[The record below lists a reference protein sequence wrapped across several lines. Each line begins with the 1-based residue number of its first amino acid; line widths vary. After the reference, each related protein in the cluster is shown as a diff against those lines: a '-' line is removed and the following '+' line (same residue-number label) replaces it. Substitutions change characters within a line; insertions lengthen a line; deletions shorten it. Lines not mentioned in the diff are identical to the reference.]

1 MNVTLTLPVEWL
13 QSCHPMFES
22 LKANDSLR
30 RRMVTELL
38 YQCQEQF
45 GVRVVIP
52 APDSPTAATLRVPLF
67 MPDRLA
73 RYVTAVAK
81 QSGLMPG
88 ATAKALL
95 HLLWKQRPATSAL
108 LHESTA
114 PSPLA
119 ALLKKLSTLQERP
132 EQVAAFGAMEDALG
146 NGKVG
151 LVEASTGVGKTLAA
165 VFAAARWIQRE
176 QQSCCIAVPTL
187 ALLRQVIAEYR
198 RIETMETLPQMRT
211 FFGRREFISQHAAA
225 MFCETMGERWLPA
238 TKWLRDGAR
247 PSVDDG
253 LEPAWLVPE
262 LRRIEPDFPANEV
275 CLTELTAGDDAGYVA
290 YRQQFSRESDEPS
303 LLLCTHAMLAQD
315 MRLRL
320 RAAARDEEFAAVNA
334 GVFELIATLSKLTG
348 DELDIAREQLIAAK
362 RQLGEVMASSEGI
375 SGILPSYGAL
385 IVDEAHAL
393 ESNFS
398 SALSEYI
405 PLRKIVRLMA
415 EYRKEGGKIT
425 AAAIEEASAAIAT
438 IQQHVPNRSDFV
450 SMSSTNL
457 AQAKDALGKLVA
469 LLAPLTS
476 IKPRSMSAERAL
488 LLAELRR
495 AANLIKLAM
504 NQGSGRSY
512 LRLSPQRAF
521 PQLYVGRDNVESVL
535 SLLWGSVKAGI
546 ALSATLYL
554 YRSTGP
560 HSGYVSGLLGIPD
573 ARRSEYAP
581 IEATWLNDCIESI
594 DTPNGSRALRL
605 RPPTRRDRLD
615 DVALE
620 REKARWLDEVAK
632 EIHTIHSSSHG
643 GVLVLNT
650 SYETVA
656 GLRDRLLKQHPRIIC
671 AAEGFSVASQ
681 AKRFLEVHDNG
692 EKALW
697 LAVGGAWTGLDIG
710 GHEPRVNLLGKPM
723 LNAEQDNVL
732 CDLVIP
738 RLPFGTNNSIT
749 HLRRILT
756 RPSIPWDLL
765 DAGFRFRQA
774 LGRLVRRQGL
784 PRNRRIWVL
793 DGRLAEP
800 DAPARL
806 AVFLAPIRR
815 IRDRIA
821 ERGTR

>member
-1 MNVTLTLPVEWL
+1 MNVTLTLPLEWL
-13 QSCHPMFES
+13 QQTHPMFES

-45 GVRVVIP
+45 GVRVVIA
-52 APDSPTAATLRVPLF
+52 APDSPVAATLRVPLF
-67 MPDRLA
+67 LPDRLA
-73 RYVTAVAK
+73 RYIAAVAK

-95 HLLWKQRPATSAL
+95 HLLWKHRPDSAAL

-119 ALLKKLSTLQERP
+119 TLLKNLKLQERP
-132 EQVAAFGAMEDALG
+132 EQVAAFGTMEDALS
-146 NGKVG
+146 NGKIG

-165 VFAAARWIQRE
+165 VFAAARWIRRE

-187 ALLRQVIAEYR
+187 ALLRQVLGEYR
-198 RIETMETLPQMRT
+198 RIAQFETLPPLRS

-225 MFCETMGERWLPA
+225 VFSETTGDRWPGA
-238 TKWLRDGAR
+238 THWLQEGAK
-247 PSVDDG
+247 PSIDDG
-253 LEPAWLVPE
+253 LEPAWLIPE
-262 LRRIEPDFPANEV
+262 LRHIEPDFPANEV
-275 CLTELTAGDDAGYVA
+275 CLTDLTSADDAGYVA
-290 YRQQFSRESDEPS
+290 YRQQFARENDEPS

-320 RAAARDEEFAAVNA
+320 RSAGRDEEFAAVNA
-334 GVFELIATLSKLTG
+334 GVFELIASLSQLNG
-348 DELDIAREQLIAAK
+348 NELDIAREQLVTAK
-362 RQLGEVMASSEGI
+362 RQLGEVMASSESI

-425 AAAIEEASAAIAT
+425 AAAIEEARAAIAT
-438 IQQHVPNRSDFV
+438 IQQHVPHRADFV
-450 SMSSTNL
+450 SMSSTDL
-457 AQAKDALGKLVA
+457 AQAKDALGDLVA
-469 LLAPLTS
+469 LLSPLTQ
-476 IKPRSMSAERAL
+476 IKPRSMSPQRAL

-495 AANLIKLAM
+495 ATNLIKLAM
-504 NQGSGRSY
+504 TQGSGRSY

-560 HSGYVSGLLGIPD
+560 HSGYISGLLGIPD
-573 ARRSEYAP
+573 PRRSEYAP
-581 IEATWLNDCIESI
+581 IEAPWLSDCIESVYI
-594 DTPNGSRALRL
+594 PNGPDALKL
-605 RPPTRRDRLD
+605 RPPSRRDRLE

-620 REKARWLDEVAK
+620 REKARWLDEVARK
-632 EIHTIHSSSHG
+632 IHEIHAKSKG

-656 GLRDRLLKQHPRIIC
+656 GLKDRLLKKHPQIVS
-671 AAEGFSVASQ
+671 AAEGYSVASQ
-681 AKRFLEVHDNG
+681 ARRFLEISEAGQHP
-692 EKALW
+692 LW
-697 LAVGGAWTGLDIG
+697 LAVGGAWTGLDVG
-710 GHEPRVNLLGKPM
+710 GHEGPMKNLLGKPE
-723 LNAEQDNVL
+723 LDVKQDNVL

-784 PRNRRIWVL
+784 VCNRRIWVL

-800 DAPARL
+800 EAPARL
-806 AVFLAPIRR
+806 AVFLAPLKR
-815 IRDRIA
+815 IQEHIA
-821 ERGTR
+821 KRE